1 MQQSQQD
8 EITKEDLENVYE
20 INNKYTILLDYKLGS
35 GAFGQI
41 YKCLNKENNKLY
53 AAKIEPY
60 DTNNPQLQKE
70 NKFLNELKGNF
81 GFPITYDYINKS
93 TDKILILDLLGPNL
107 GDIMYNLPNKK
118 FSIKTTLMITNQIL
132 QRIKDLHNKNIIHR
146 DIKPENFVIGKSPKE
161 RIIYMIDFGLSKHY
175 INEKNNIHIPF
186 KNERNVIG
194 TLRYISI
201 NCHMR
206 NEVSRRDDLES
217 FFYVIVYFFTG
228 SLPWIGIRCK
238 NKEEK
243 FKRVFEKKKEFVPEK
258 ICFELPEEFK
268 MFICYVL
275 DLDFMDTPNYS
286 YLNDLINKLFTRF
299 GYFKDDI
306 NFDWY
311 NKEFLQ
317 KLYDKC
323 LNCNN
328 NSSDNIKNNN
338 NINININNIKDNN
351 NNNKNKN
358 NDNNNNKNKNNDNK
372 NKNNKNI
379 KNVKNEKNNNKFVN
393 FKTPEVKTK
402 IGKSLPYINLSRQT
416 EEDNKKKIYN
426 QKHYSYNTKCQT
438 NENNNIIKST
448 KNSPLNNF
456 KNPKRNMSTLLNT
469 QITYP
474 NKIKK
479 QINK

>member
-8 EITKEDLENVYE
+8 EVTKEDLENVYE

-81 GFPITYDYINKS
+81 GFPINYDYINKS
-93 TDKILILDLLGPNL
+93 TDKILIIDLLGPNL

-146 DIKPENFVIGKSPKE
+146 DIKPENFVIGRAPKE

-175 INEKNNIHIPF
+175 INEKTNTHIPY
-186 KNERNVIG
+186 KNERNVLG

-206 NEVSRRDDLES
+206 IEVSRRDDLES
-217 FFYVIVYFFTG
+217 FFYIIVYFFTG
-228 SLPWIGIRCK
+228 TLPWIGIRCK

-243 FKRVFEKKKEFVPEK
+243 FKKVFEKKKECVPDK
-258 ICFELPEEFK
+258 ICNDLPEEFK
-268 MFICYVL
+268 MFINYVL
-275 DLDFMDTPNYS
+275 NLEFMETPNYN

-323 LNCNN
+323 SRNEN
-328 NSSDNIKNNN
+328 NSSENNKNINNN
-338 NINININNIKDNN
+338 NENINN
-351 NNNKNKN
+351 NNNKENKNNENDKNNENKN
-358 NDNNNNKNKNNDNK
+358 NDNNNN
-372 NKNNKNI
+372 NNKNI
-379 KNVKNEKNNNKFVN
+379 TNIKNERNNKKFVTFKSPPVKN
-393 FKTPEVKTK
+393 K
-402 IGKSLPYINLSRQT
+402 IGKSLPFMNLSRKT
-416 EEDNKKKIYN
+416 DEENKKIYN
-426 QKHYSYNTKCQT
+426 QKHLSSNTKYQI
-438 NENNNIIKST
+438 NNDKNILTKSA
-448 KNSPLNNF
+448 KISPVNNF
-456 KNPKRNMSTLLNT
+456 KIPKRNISTNLNT
-469 QITYP
+469 QNTYP
-474 NKIKK
+474 YQIKK
-479 QINK
+479 QLNK